1 METLFQV
8 DDHVRVVQMT
18 SPEETDA
25 LLTVLE
31 QIARELAWPLGDQL
45 RRGQAYSEH
54 FALTLDDAVI
64 GGLQAVPGSLHPPSP
79 HQAVW
84 PDVAVADPHR
94 TLHVTLMALLPQY
107 RGRAFLFWPLC
118 VDLWRYCIAEG
129 LDTILL
135 ETTPATL
142 RFYRRIGWPLETIGE
157 LRPHWGEECVLCRMD
172 VREAEAIICRK
183 AGRAASYQALVQQG
197 YRTAEEVRAGE

>member
-1 METLFQV
+1 MKTLFQV

-18 SPEETDA
+18 SPEEGDT

-31 QIARELAWPLGDQL
+31 QIAREFAWPLGNAL
-45 RRGQAYSEH
+45 RQAQSGAQH
-54 FALTLDDAVI
+54 FALTLDGAVI
-64 GGLQAVPGSLHPPSP
+64 GGLQAVPGSLRPSP

-118 VDLWRYCIAEG
+118 VELWRYCIAEG
-129 LDTILL
+129 FEAILL

-142 RFYRRIGWPLETIGE
+142 RFYRRIGWPLEEIGD
-157 LRPHWGEECVLCRMD
+157 LRPHWEEECLLCRMD
-172 VREAEAIICRK
+172 VQEAGAIVCRK
-183 AGRAASYQALVQQG
+183 AGRTASYQALVQQG
-197 YRTAEEVRAGE
+197 YRTVEEAGAGE